1 MRRYRIFLQSRINM
15 SYTKIP
21 WVSASL
27 LFVTVSFAQTPISFE
42 VASVKKAEP
51 LSVNVIMSG
60 KMNLGMVIDN
70 AQVNIKSMSIA
81 EMMRIAYKVKPYQI
95 SGPEWL
101 TAERY
106 TVTAKMPAGST
117 RDQVPEM
124 MAALLADRFKLTFH
138 RESKEQPVYAL
149 TVMKSGLKLQE
160 SAPDD
165 SAIVSS
171 SGPAAPQGTTPTD
184 GSAQVRVN
192 VTSDAS
198 GRVQQE
204 SPNGNIKF
212 LPRENGMR
220 LELTKM
226 NSTGMV
232 DQLGRFVER
241 PVIDATDLKG
251 RYDLT
256 LDVGMG
262 DMLAM
267 ARAVGLAI
275 PMQAPPG
282 AMDPG
287 SSAVFTAIQQYGLK
301 LEPRKA
307 PIDMLVIDH
316 VEKIPTEN

>member
-1 MRRYRIFLQSRINM
+1 MF
-15 SYTKIP
+15 YTRIP
-21 WVSASL
+21 WVSTSL
-27 LFVTVSFAQTPISFE
+27 LFLTASAFAQAPLSFE

-51 LSVNVIMSG
+51 LSVNAVMSG

-70 AQVNIKSMSIA
+70 AQVNVKSMSIA
-81 EMMRIAYKVKPYQI
+81 ELMRSAYKVKPYQI

-101 TAERY
+101 NAERY
-106 TVTAKMPAGST
+106 TITAKMPSGTT

-124 MAALLADRFKLTFH
+124 LQALLADRFKLTFH
-138 RESKEQPVYAL
+138 RESKEQSVYAL

-165 SAIVSS
+165 SSPATAG
-171 SGPAAPQGTTPTD
+171 GPAAPQAPAPTD

-192 VTSDAS
+192 VTSDA
-198 GRVQQE
+198 GGTVQQA
-204 SPNGNIKF
+204 SPYGNVKF

-226 NSTGMV
+226 TSTGMV
-232 DQLGRFVER
+232 DTLGRFVER
-241 PVIDATDLKG
+241 PVIDMTDLKG

-256 LDVGMG
+256 LDVG
-262 DMLAM
+262 LADILTM
-267 ARAVGLAI
+267 ARAVGMTI
-275 PMQAPPG
+275 PIQAPPG

-287 SSAVFTAIQQYGLK
+287 NSAVFTAIQQYGLK

-307 PIDMLVIDH
+307 PIDMLIIDR
-316 VEKIPTEN
+316 VEKTPTEN

>member
-1 MRRYRIFLQSRINM
+1 MLSTRV
-15 SYTKIP
+15 P
-21 WVSASL
+21 WVGASL
-27 LFVTVSFAQTPISFE
+27 LFVTFVASAQTPLSFE

-51 LSVNVIMSG
+51 LSVNLVMSG

-81 EMMRIAYKVKPYQI
+81 ELMRVAYKVKPYQV

-101 TAERY
+101 PAERY
-106 TVTAKMPAGST
+106 TITAKMPAGT
-117 RDQVPEM
+117 NRDQVPEM
-124 MAALLADRFKLTFH
+124 MQALLAERFKLAFH
-138 RESKEQPVYAL
+138 RETKEQSVYAL

-165 SAIVSS
+165 AAPAS
-171 SGPAAPQGTTPTD
+171 SGGPATPQAAAPTD

-192 VTSDAS
+192 VTSDT
-198 GRVQQE
+198 GGTVQQA
-204 SPNGNIKF
+204 SPNGNLKF

-220 LELTKM
+220 LELTRM

-232 DQLGRFVER
+232 DTLGRFVER
-241 PVIDATDLKG
+241 PIIDMTDLKS

-256 LDVGMG
+256 IDVGFG
-262 DMLAM
+262 DLMTM
-267 ARAVGLAI
+267 ARSIGMAI
-275 PMQAPPG
+275 PMQLPPG

-287 SSAVFTAIQQYGLK
+287 NSAVFTAIQQYGLK

-307 PIDMLVIDH
+307 PIEMFIVDH
-316 VEKIPTEN
+316 VEKTPTDN

>member
-1 MRRYRIFLQSRINM
+1 M
-15 SYTKIP
+15 SYARIS

-27 LFVTVSFAQTPISFE
+27 LFVTGSALAQTPLSFE

-51 LSVNVIMSG
+51 LSVNLVMSG

-81 EMMRIAYKVKPYQI
+81 ELMRVAYKVRVYQV

-106 TVTAKMPAGST
+106 TITAKMPAGAT

-124 MAALLADRFKLTFH
+124 MQALLAERFKLTFH
-138 RESKEQPVYAL
+138 RETKEQSVYAL

-165 SAIVSS
+165 TAQSTS
-171 SGPAAPQGTTPTD
+171 SGPAAPQGTAPTD

-192 VTSDAS
+192 VTSDA
-198 GRVQQE
+198 GGMVQQA
-204 SPNGNIKF
+204 SPYGNVKF
-212 LPRENGMR
+212 MPRENGMR

-226 NSTGMV
+226 TSTGMV
-232 DQLGRFVER
+232 DTLARFLER
-241 PVIDATDLKG
+241 PVIDMTDLKS

-256 LDVGMG
+256 IDVGWG
-262 DMLAM
+262 DMMTM
-267 ARAVGLAI
+267 ARAVGMTI
-275 PMQAPPG
+275 PMQLPPG

-287 SSAVFTAIQQYGLK
+287 NSAVFTAIQQYGLK

-307 PIDMLVIDH
+307 PIDMLMIDH
-316 VEKIPTEN
+316 VEKTPTDN

>member
-1 MRRYRIFLQSRINM
+1 MLSTR
-15 SYTKIP
+15 IP

-27 LFVTVSFAQTPISFE
+27 LFVTVGAMAQTPLSFE

-51 LSVNVIMSG
+51 LSVNLVMSG

-81 EMMRIAYKVKPYQI
+81 DLMRVAYKVKPYQI

-106 TVTAKMPAGST
+106 TITAKMPPGT
-117 RDQVPEM
+117 HRDQVPEM
-124 MAALLADRFKLTFH
+124 MQALLAERFKLTFH
-138 RESKEQPVYAL
+138 RETKEQSVYAL
-149 TVMKSGLKLQE
+149 TVIKSGLKLQE

-165 SAIVSS
+165 AAPGSS
-171 SGPAAPQGTTPTD
+171 GGPAAPQAAAPTD

-192 VTSDAS
+192 VTSDS
-198 GRVQQE
+198 GGTVQQA
-204 SPNGNIKF
+204 SPNGNVKF

-232 DQLGRFVER
+232 DTLGRFVER
-241 PVIDATDLKG
+241 PVIDMTDLKG

-256 LDVGMG
+256 VDVGWG
-262 DMLAM
+262 DMMAM
-267 ARAVGLAI
+267 ARAVGMAI
-275 PMQAPPG
+275 PVQAPPG

-307 PIDMLVIDH
+307 SIEMLIIDH
-316 VEKIPTEN
+316 VDKTPTDN

>member
-1 MRRYRIFLQSRINM
+1 MLSTR
-15 SYTKIP
+15 IP

-27 LFVTVSFAQTPISFE
+27 LFVTVGAMAQTPLSFE

-51 LSVNVIMSG
+51 LSVNLVMSG

-70 AQVNIKSMSIA
+70 AQVNIKSMSIS
-81 EMMRIAYKVKPYQI
+81 ELMRVAYKVKPYQV

-106 TVTAKMPAGST
+106 TITAKMPPGT
-117 RDQVPEM
+117 NRDQVSEM
-124 MAALLADRFKLTFH
+124 MQALLAERFKLTFH
-138 RESKEQPVYAL
+138 RETKEQSVYAL

-160 SAPDD
+160 SSPDD
-165 SAIVSS
+165 AAPASYG
-171 SGPAAPQGTTPTD
+171 GPATPQAAAPTD

-192 VTSDAS
+192 VTSDA
-198 GRVQQE
+198 GGTVQQA
-204 SPNGNIKF
+204 SPNGNVKF
-212 LPRENGMR
+212 APRENGMR

-232 DQLGRFVER
+232 DTLGRFVER
-241 PVIDATDLKG
+241 PVIDMTDLKS
-251 RYDLT
+251 RYDLSI
-256 LDVGMG
+256 DVGWG
-262 DMLAM
+262 DMMAM
-267 ARAVGLAI
+267 ARAVGMTI

-307 PIDMLVIDH
+307 PIEMLIIDH
-316 VEKIPTEN
+316 VEKTPTDN

>member
-1 MRRYRIFLQSRINM
+1 MLSTR
-15 SYTKIP
+15 IP
-21 WVSASL
+21 WVGASL
-27 LFVTVSFAQTPISFE
+27 LFVTFVASAQTPLSFE

-51 LSVNVIMSG
+51 LSVNLVMSG

-81 EMMRIAYKVKPYQI
+81 ELMRVAYKVKPYQV

-106 TVTAKMPAGST
+106 TITAKMPAGT
-117 RDQVPEM
+117 NRDQVPEM
-124 MAALLADRFKLTFH
+124 MQALLAERFKLTFH
-138 RESKEQPVYAL
+138 RETKEQSVYAL

-165 SAIVSS
+165 AAAS
-171 SGPAAPQGTTPTD
+171 SGGPAVPQAAAPTD

-192 VTSDAS
+192 VTSDS
-198 GRVQQE
+198 GGMVQQA
-204 SPNGNIKF
+204 SPNGNVKF

-232 DQLGRFVER
+232 DTLGRFVER
-241 PVIDATDLKG
+241 PVIDMTDLKS

-256 LDVGMG
+256 VDVGWG
-262 DMLAM
+262 DMMAM
-267 ARAVGLAI
+267 ARAVGMTI
-275 PMQAPPG
+275 PMQAPPA

-307 PIDMLVIDH
+307 PIEMLIVDH
-316 VEKIPTEN
+316 VEKTPTDN

>member
-1 MRRYRIFLQSRINM
+1 MLLSRI
-15 SYTKIP
+15 S
-21 WVSASL
+21 WVSTSL
-27 LFVTVSFAQTPISFE
+27 LFVTATAFAQSPVTFE
-42 VASVKKAEP
+42 VASIKKTEP
-51 LSVNVIMSG
+51 LSVNAVMSG

-81 EMMRIAYKVKPYQI
+81 EMMRVAYKVKPFQI
-95 SGPEWL
+95 TGPEWL

-117 RDQVPEM
+117 REQVPEM
-124 MAALLADRFKLTFH
+124 MAALLAERFKLTFH
-138 RESKEQPVYAL
+138 RESKEQSVYAL
-149 TVMKSGLKLQE
+149 TIMKSGLKLQE

-165 SAIVSS
+165 VAAVSS
-171 SGPAAPQGTTPTD
+171 NAPASPQAAAPTD
-184 GSAQVRVN
+184 GGAQVRVN
-192 VTSDAS
+192 VTSDTS
-198 GRVQQE
+198 GTVQQA
-204 SPNGNIKF
+204 SINGNIKF

-226 NSTGMV
+226 NATGMV

-256 LDVGMG
+256 LDVGWG
-262 DMLAM
+262 DMMAM
-267 ARAVGLAI
+267 ARAVGMAI

-282 AMDPG
+282 AMEPG
-287 SSAVFTAIQQYGLK
+287 SSAVFTAIQAYGLK

-307 PIDMLVIDH
+307 AIEMLVIDR
-316 VEKIPTEN
+316 VEKTPTDN

>member
-1 MRRYRIFLQSRINM
+1 MLSTR
-15 SYTKIP
+15 IP
-21 WVSASL
+21 WVSTSL
-27 LFVTVSFAQTPISFE
+27 LFVTVAAFGQSPVAFE
-42 VASVKKAEP
+42 VASIKKAEP
-51 LSVNVIMSG
+51 LNINAVMSG
-60 KMNLGMVIDN
+60 KLNLGMVIDN

-81 EMMRIAYKVKPYQI
+81 ELMRAAYKVKPYQI

-106 TVTAKMPAGST
+106 TITAKMPAGSN

-124 MAALLADRFKLTFH
+124 LQALLAERFKLTFH
-138 RESKEQPVYAL
+138 RDTKDQAVYAL
-149 TVMKSGLKLQE
+149 TVMKSGLKLPE
-160 SAPDD
+160 SASDD
-165 SAIVSS
+165 TANGGPG
-171 SGPAAPQGTTPTD
+171 GPAAPQAAAPTD

-192 VTSDAS
+192 VTSDA
-198 GRVQQE
+198 GGTVQQA

-220 LELTKM
+220 LELTKI

-241 PVIDATDLKG
+241 PVIDMTDLKG

-256 LDVGMG
+256 LDVGMA
-262 DMLAM
+262 DIMNM
-267 ARAVGLAI
+267 ARSVGMVI

-301 LEPRKA
+301 LDPRKA

-316 VEKIPTEN
+316 VEKTPTEN